1 MLYARSAT
9 RWPARTLALASIS
22 VAAFLF
28 AAGSA
33 NAVTT
38 VKNTAP
44 ITMADASAAGVAGQT
59 ESDIG
64 VTGVT
69 GNVSKVT
76 ATLTGFKH
84 TCQVDVDMLLV
95 DPTGT
100 KSSLLMSDAGDCS
113 HTTTHQPLNL
123 TFDDNGTP
131 VPCVATSPQLLQ
143 GSTPANPYKPTDY
156 SPATNG
162 GTPGCQ
168 PNLDDDHNVG
178 GTPGPLADVFTAP
191 APPKPWGTSLA
202 AFNGGAANGTWR
214 LLLVDQY
221 NGDTG
226 TVSGGWQLDFT
237 IAPPTVG
244 APSITGPA
252 QVGQL
257 LTAVSGPTTGAGAP
271 TYQWNHCSVT
281 CTAIPGATGS
291 TYVPQSS
298 DANTAITVTEAVSN
312 SSGAVATATSNP
324 TATVAGGTVLPQQPN
339 LAAVVSSR
347 KTKSTQKVLR
357 QGGVLAA
364 FTSSAS
370 GNLVASGTLSVPNLA
385 KTYRF
390 TVVKSKVV
398 AGNPTTVRLKLS
410 SKALKAVKKALAK
423 HKKLKAKITLLVTT
437 PSGAKTT
444 VHKTIKLS
452 R

>member
-9 RWPARTLALASIS
+9 RWPARMLALASIS
-22 VAAFLF
+22 VAAFLL

-33 NAVTT
+33 SAVPFTNA
-38 VKNTAP
+38 TAVP
-44 ITMADASAAGVAGQT
+44 IADAGGTAAAPTNTQG
-59 ESDIG
+59 ESDITASG
-64 VTGVT
+64 VV
-69 GNVSKVT
+69 GNISKVT
-76 ATLTGFKH
+76 ATLNGYNH
-84 TCQVDVDMLLV
+84 ACPIDSDVLLV
-95 DPTGT
+95 GPGGQT
-100 KSSLLMSDAGDCS
+100 SILMSDIGDCKS
-113 HTTTHQPLNL
+113 ATRPGVNL
-123 TFDDNGTP
+123 VFDDAAATP
-131 VPCVATSPQLLQ
+131 VPCILSSNTVTNTLAAGTYQ
-143 GSTPANPYKPTDY
+143 PTDA

-162 GTPGCQ
+162 GAIGCDPPNDPDHSPGQ
-168 PNLDDDHNVG
+168 
-178 GTPGPLADVFTAP
+178 TPGPLADVFTGVT
-191 APPKPWGTSLA
+191 KPLAGWGHSLST
-202 AFNGGAANGTWR
+202 FNNSSPNGVWR
-214 LLLVDQY
+214 LIVVDQY
-221 NGDTG
+221 HLDAGSIN
-226 TVSGGWQLDFT
+226 GGWKLDFT

-244 APSITGPA
+244 APTISGTP

-281 CTAIPGATGS
+281 CTAIPGANGA

-298 DANTAITVTEAVSN
+298 DANTAITVTEAVTN

-324 TATVAGGTVLPQQPN
+324 TATVAGGTVLPPN
-339 LAAVVSSR
+339 VAAVISSS
-347 KTKSTQKVLR
+347 KTKTTQKVLR

-364 FTSSAS
+364 FTSSAN
-370 GNLVASGTLSVPNLA
+370 GNLVASGTISVPNLA

-398 AGNPTTVRLKLS
+398 AGNPTTIRLKLS
-410 SKALKAVKKALAK
+410 SKALKAVKNALGK

-444 VHKTIKLS
+444 VHKTIKLA